1 MLFDPQQS
9 GSQIAV
15 TDEPWQSQRSPIAR
29 RRAANDFLTLPSVAA
44 VVPTTAVMRWK
55 AERDVARLIS
65 EQFVSGPLRA
75 RDVPGFASAGE
86 ALARGFF
93 AWANRKMP
101 RFKCLNFNFVI
112 NDVQAVREQL
122 QYQYDA
128 GDFEPTSALYLGI
141 EMQGENIFDIGKRA
155 AQLRAAHPRL
165 VPSTFALINRAMGR
179 TIWVRTPDEFL
190 GMFSSYYWD
199 GDGNASDEEVLEILK
214 DRFGDD
220 EEELENYLPSVVRG
234 EFCPEDMDVGRYNRK
249 THRFS
254 VRSALGV
261 ASLRRLQRFNSRW
274 VQRFCRELETL
285 TLLLNKAGKRSL
297 FELEA
302 RPECAYAAATLI
314 ACDSPRVSEL
324 LDDHYEHLS
333 QSGEGSTYY
342 GFIPF
347 ASTPEA
353 ICKQYADW
361 SLALSILGQLD
372 RVIAALAA

>member
-9 GSQIAV
+9 GAHIAV
-15 TDEPWQSQRSPIAR
+15 SGAQWQST
-29 RRAANDFLTLPSVAA
+29 RAAAAGCRPAHDFLTLPAIA
-44 VVPTTAVMRWK
+44 PVVPTTAVLRWR
-55 AERDVARLIS
+55 ADQGACRLIAD
-65 EQFVSGPLRA
+65 QFVAGPLRA
-75 RDVPGFASAGE
+75 RDVPRFSSAG
-86 ALARGFF
+86 AAFAQGFF
-93 AWANRKMP
+93 AWVKREMP

-112 NDVQAVREQL
+112 NDVEAVREQM

-128 GDFEPTSALYLGI
+128 RDFEPTSPLYLSI
-141 EMQGENIFDIGKRA
+141 EMQEENIFDIGEKV
-155 AQLRAAHPRL
+155 AQLRAVHPRL
-165 VPSTFALINRAMGR
+165 VPTTMALINRAMGR

-199 GDGNASDEEVLEILK
+199 GDSKASDEDVLELLK

-220 EEELENYLPSVVRG
+220 EAELENYLPSVVRD
-234 EFCPEDMDVGRYNRK
+234 ELCPSDMDVGRYNRK
-249 THRFS
+249 TQRFS
-254 VRSALGV
+254 LTPALSA
-261 ASLRRLQRFNSRW
+261 ASLRQLQQCGSRSVRRL
-274 VQRFCRELETL
+274 CRELEAL
-285 TLLLNKAGKRSL
+285 TLLLKRTRPRCL
-297 FELEA
+297 FDLQV

-347 ASTPEA
+347 ASTPES
-353 ICKQYADW
+353 IRKQYADW
-361 SLALSILGQLD
+361 SLAFSILGQLD